1 MKAFRIKVRGDNKS
15 KSLEAMI
22 RSHLVPRGC
31 RELNHRRVQ
40 VTVQH
45 LRCVWPD
52 LSHIKT
58 WTCQHTERHS
68 TN

>member
-31 RELNHRRVQ
+31 RAESQ
-40 VTVQH
+40 VCTGNCTTPQMC
-45 LRCVWPD
+45 LA
-52 LSHIKT
+52 
-58 WTCQHTERHS
+58 
-68 TN
+68 